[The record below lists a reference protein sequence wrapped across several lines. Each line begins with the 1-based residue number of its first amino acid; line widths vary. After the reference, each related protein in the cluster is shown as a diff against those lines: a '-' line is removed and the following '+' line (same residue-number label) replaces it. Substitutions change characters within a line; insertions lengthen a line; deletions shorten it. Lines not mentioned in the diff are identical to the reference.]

1 MPAQDSAGR
10 RQGVLADWN
19 DDRGFGFIK
28 ATTGGSRLF
37 VHVSAFPRG
46 GRPVIGCEVTYAEFR
61 DERGRTRAGAVRY
74 LTSPPT
80 SRPRRGGMPLV
91 LAVAASFFALLMSLV
106 VLDRM
111 PITLLAAYGLL
122 SVVAFFIYG
131 EDKSA
136 AEQGRRRTPESTL
149 HMLALVGG
157 WPGALI
163 AQRFFRH
170 KTTKQPFRAVFW
182 ITVVANCAGLAW
194 FMHETPV
201 TLP

>member
-1 MPAQDSAGR
+1 MPSQDRAGR

-28 ATTGGSRLF
+28 ATAGGSRLF

-46 GRPVIGCEVTYAEFR
+46 ERPVIGCEVTYAEFR
-61 DERGRTRAGAVRY
+61 DERGRARAGAVQY

-80 SRPRRGGMPLV
+80 RKPGGGGMRLV
-91 LAVAASFFALLMSLV
+91 LAVVASFFALLMSLV
-106 VLDRM
+106 VLDKM
-111 PITLLAAYGLL
+111 PVTLLAADGLL
-122 SVVAFFIYG
+122 SIVAFFFYG
-131 EDKSA
+131 KDKSA
-136 AEQGRRRTPESTL
+136 AEQGRWRTPESTL

-170 KTTKQPFRAVFW
+170 KTTKQPFRTIFW
-182 ITVVANCAGLAW
+182 ITVMANCVALAW
-194 FMHETPV
+194 FMYETPV
-201 TLP
+201 TLL

>member
-1 MPAQDSAGR
+1 MPSQDRAGR
-10 RQGVLADWN
+10 RRGILADWN

-28 ATTGGSRLF
+28 PTAGGLRLF

-46 GRPVIGCEVTYAEFR
+46 QRPVIGCEVTYTELR
-61 DERGRTRAGAVRY
+61 DERGRPGAGAVQY
-74 LTSPPT
+74 LTSPST
-80 SRPRRGGMPLV
+80 RRPSGGGMPLV
-91 LAVAASFFALLMSLV
+91 LAAVASFFM
-106 VLDRM
+106 
-111 PITLLAAYGLL
+111 
-122 SVVAFFIYG
+122 YG

-136 AEQGRRRTPESTL
+136 AELGRWRTPESTL

-170 KTTKQPFRAVFW
+170 KTTKQPFRTIFW
-182 ITVVANCAGLAW
+182 ITVMANCAALAW
-194 FMHETPV
+194 FIYETPV